1 MSSRGTGLTLMLG
14 IISAFIAYILWTMAM
29 GMDTK
34 VDDITTILQNSASGS
49 GNITI
54 SMILIGIG
62 LTVHGAGLMSTKGT
76 AAGTWESLGIVAII
90 AAIIIWI
97 TSTGLAIS
105 LVEMGEKFVAAAAG
119 GAQAAQAAAAA
130 QAAGDAAT
138 ATAAGAQAIAAATD
152 ARSIVVAGGY
162 TQAVNVA
169 VNSLGQLLAGIGWF
183 SLGMAYRGSD
193 AKGAINI
200 PLGLHALVIGLIL
213 IVSQLG
219 AAIDLWSIEMGST
232 IGGLGF
238 LLIVIWSVNRG
249 LALMNAK

>member
-105 LVEMGEKFVAAAAG
+105 LAEMGEKFVAAAAG
-119 GAQAAQAAAAA
+119 G
-130 QAAGDAAT
+130 
-138 ATAAGAQAIAAATD
+138 
-152 ARSIVVAGGY
+152 
-162 TQAVNVA
+162 
-169 VNSLGQLLAGIGWF
+169 
-183 SLGMAYRGSD
+183 
-193 AKGAINI
+193 
-200 PLGLHALVIGLIL
+200 
-213 IVSQLG
+213 
-219 AAIDLWSIEMGST
+219 
-232 IGGLGF
+232 
-238 LLIVIWSVNRG
+238 
-249 LALMNAK
+249 